1 MRKSTRK
8 VIKTAQ
14 SQQVEP
20 ELEEDELAATDNK
33 DIYVNEEEER
43 AFMRRE
49 EEEESEEDND
59 EEEIDK
65 EQGDEEEEEEGS
77 DNEEPKIVPVMP
89 QKRKTGK
96 DMNKSASRSFHVI
109 YSPHIFSKSSSEH
122 VNRHEPDEVA
132 VMHKITYNLA
142 IFSVAELAK
151 PQAHREPAARFLVL
165 PSDLE
170 WLDIHAHLKI
180 KAGDVLFPGQA
191 TINDDA
197 YEITF
202 CIARHIPNP
211 LPLSCVGDYKHLVE
225 NALRQQQPT
234 VKIMIKVIAR
244 PQVRL
249 QVCIYP
255 PSN

>member
-1 MRKSTRK
+1 MHKAG
-8 VIKTAQ
+8 AQ
-14 SQQVEP
+14 ANGFGFPKIQAGPKAVSGQRSGP
-20 ELEEDELAATDNK
+20 AWPGFFWLGLARLLASGRSRHIT
-33 DIYVNEEEER
+33 
-43 AFMRRE
+43 
-49 EEEESEEDND
+49 
-59 EEEIDK
+59 K

-77 DNEEPKIVPVMP
+77 DNEEPEIVPVVP

-96 DMNKSASRSFHVI
+96 DTNKSASRSFHVI
-109 YSPHIFSKSSSEH
+109 YSPHIFSKSSSER

-132 VMHKITYNLA
+132 VMRKITYNLA

-151 PQAHREPAARFLVL
+151 PQARREPAARFLVL

-191 TINDDA
+191 AINDDA

-211 LPLSCVGDYKHLVE
+211 LPLSCVGDYKHLVK
-225 NALRQQQPT
+225 NALHQQQPT
-234 VKIMIKVIAR
+234 VKIMIKAIAR